1 MKTQAG
7 LFSAILTAFIIDSKQ
22 NLKVNPTD
30 QMVYYLQQ
38 NVAMLDQISRQ
49 ISSIAPQFSIPS
61 APPSPFPAFNPLA
74 SDIIVNAF
82 WFMALVFSLSAA
94 LLATLVQQWV
104 RDYMHVFQRY
114 SDPLKSARLR
124 QYLYEGSERLYM
136 PLVAEAVPCLLHV
149 SLFLFLIGLCDSVFN
164 VNTAVGFSTTIPIAI
179 ISLLY
184 ILTTFAPAI
193 YPQSPYQTSFS
204 GRIWSTMQRI
214 RRRRFKDRN
223 FKGELKPV
231 SLNMVRGKMQLAME
245 ETEGR
250 KGRDERAVQW
260 LASNMT
266 EDAEMESFVMAIPG
280 SFNVEWGEE
289 VWKKVSKSKEDK
301 DKDPRQDEPSFLQS
315 ILPSFIPLVGSH
327 PASDSGVNP
336 TPHVQGE
343 HTVRELSGRVRHLLD
358 TCKNRGLFTSD
369 ELWRRRTRA
378 CIETT
383 ASLVCCVG
391 VELGQFGDM
400 LKLLGDIGSDQT
412 VRESS
417 AVGKE
422 QSFVM
427 RWTCLS
433 LVAIRPVLESNW
445 LLHNDARLASQ
456 RLERRDNTGDQ
467 EQTPARVDTIIEG
480 LNKALGG
487 LKTLS
492 DALTWGGDQTEE
504 RVKEILRDHDSQ
516 ILELEQID
524 IENAAFQL
532 DDWSI
537 SSVQRSIDRITHGVI
552 TSQLPGVKSD
562 VSDVESVNFG
572 QFVELFRD
580 PHALLFI
587 FPLRNLTRIRFFAQT
602 LRKFIKGENSA
613 DTFQKTIKD
622 LREFGSLSNRLDK
635 PVLRQVWRMQDL
647 SGGGGLGFTVELFF
661 LVFKQLL
668 STSSL
673 KESHSGL
680 YIGTFRAITSDWSKY
695 KISLG
700 TQRLLLNMVA
710 PHHGIIFSFDYPDY
724 IIDEFLAFLGDVL
737 DGQTGSHIDDVVQQL
752 TTFPTYLPRYTLSV
766 KALNALSGHGHRLRR
781 LRSIPI

>member
-1 MKTQAG
+1 VKTQAG

-22 NLKVNPTD
+22 SLKVSPQD

-61 APPSPFPAFNPLA
+61 APPDRFPAFKPLA
-74 SDIIVNAF
+74 SDIIVNVF

-104 RDYMHVFQRY
+104 RDYMYVFQRY

-124 QYLYEGSERLYM
+124 QYLYDGSKRLYM

-149 SLFLFLIGLCDSVFN
+149 SLFLFLVGLCDFVFN
-164 VNTAVGFSTTIPIAI
+164 INTAVGLSTTIPIAI
-179 ISLLY
+179 TGLLY

-204 GRIWSTMQRI
+204 GSIWSVMQKI
-214 RRRRFKDRN
+214 RRRRFRDRDN
-223 FKGELKPV
+223 GELKFV
-231 SLNMVRGKMQLAME
+231 NLNMVQGKMQLAME

-250 KGRDERAVQW
+250 KGRDERAVRW
-260 LASNMT
+260 LVSNMT

-280 SFNVEWGEE
+280 SFNGEWGEE
-289 VWKKVSKSKEDK
+289 VWKNVSNAIEDK
-301 DKDPRQDEPSFLQS
+301 DEDPRQNEPSRLQS
-315 ILPSFIPLVGSH
+315 ILPSFIPLVGSRA
-327 PASDSGVNP
+327 ASDSGVNP
-336 TPHVQGE
+336 TAHIQE
-343 HTVRELSGRVRHLLD
+343 EDTMRELSARVRHLLD

-383 ASLVCCVG
+383 ASLVCCVRAD
-391 VELGQFGDM
+391 LGQFGDV

-417 AVGKE
+417 SVGKE
-422 QSFVM
+422 QTFVM

-433 LVAIRPVLESNW
+433 LVAIRPILESNW

-456 RLERRDNTGDQ
+456 RLERRDNTGDE
-467 EQTPARVDTIIEG
+467 EQTPTRVDKIMET
-480 LNKALGG
+480 LNKALGS

-492 DALTWGGDQTEE
+492 DALTWGGDQTQE
-504 RVKEILRDHDSQ
+504 RVKEILHDHESQ
-516 ILELEQID
+516 ISELEQLD
-524 IENAAFQL
+524 IENAGFQL

-537 SSVQRSIDRITHGVI
+537 SSVQQSIDRITHGII
-552 TSQLPGVKSD
+552 TRQLPGIKSD
-562 VSDVESVNFG
+562 VSDTESVDFG

-580 PHALLFI
+580 HHALLFI
-587 FPLRNLTRIRFFAQT
+587 FPLRNLRRIRSFTNT
-602 LRKFIKGENSA
+602 LRNILEGRNDA
-613 DTFQKTIKD
+613 DAFQKMIKN
-622 LREFGSLSNRLDK
+622 LREFGSLSNQLDK
-635 PVLRQVWRMQDL
+635 PVLRQVWRLQDL
-647 SGGGGLGFTVELFF
+647 RGGGGLGFTVELFF
-661 LVFKQLL
+661 LAFKQLL
-668 STSSL
+668 STSPS

-695 KISLG
+695 KTSLG

-710 PHHGIIFSFDYPDY
+710 PHHGIIFGFDYPDY

-737 DGQTGSHIDDVVQQL
+737 DGQTGPHIDDVARQL
-752 TTFPTYLPRYTLSV
+752 TDFPTYLPHHALSV
-766 KALNALSGHGHRLRR
+766 KALNALPGRGHRPHGLGS
-781 LRSIPI
+781 LPM

>member
-1 MKTQAG
+1 
-7 LFSAILTAFIIDSKQ
+7 
-22 NLKVNPTD
+22 
-30 QMVYYLQQ
+30 MVYYLQQ

-61 APPSPFPAFNPLA
+61 IPPAPFPAFNPLA

-149 SLFLFLIGLCDSVFN
+149 SLFLFLVGLCDFVLN
-164 VNTAVGFSTTIPIAI
+164 VNTAVGLSTTIPIAI

-223 FKGELKPV
+223 FNGELKPV

-280 SFNVEWGEE
+280 SFNGEWGEE
-289 VWKKVSKSKEDK
+289 VWKKVSNAIEDK
-301 DKDPRQDEPSFLQS
+301 DKDPHQNEPSWLQS
-315 ILPSFIPLVGSH
+315 ILPSFIPLVGSRS
-327 PASDSGVNP
+327 ASDSGVNP
-336 TPHVQGE
+336 TAHIQGE
-343 HTVRELSGRVRHLLD
+343 ATMRELSARVRHLLD
-358 TCKNRGLFTSD
+358 TCKNQGLFTSD

-378 CIETT
+378 CTETA

-391 VELGQFGDM
+391 VELGQFGDI

-412 VRESS
+412 VRDSS
-417 AVGKE
+417 SVGKE

-456 RLERRDNTGDQ
+456 RLERRDNTGD
-467 EQTPARVDTIIEG
+467 EEPTPTRVEKIIEA

-504 RVKEILRDHDSQ
+504 RVKEILREHDDQ
-516 ILELEQID
+516 ISELEQID
-524 IENAAFQL
+524 IENAGFQL

-537 SSVQRSIDRITHGVI
+537 SSVQRSLDRITHGVI

-562 VSDVESVNFG
+562 DSDTESVNFG
-572 QFVELFRD
+572 QFVDLFRD

-587 FPLRNLTRIRFFAQT
+587 FPLRNLRRIRSFAQT
-602 LRKFIKGENSA
+602 LRKFLEGQPSA

-668 STSSL
+668 STSSS

-680 YIGTFRAITSDWSKY
+680 YVGTFRAITSDWSKY

-700 TQRLLLNMVA
+700 TQRLLLNMVT

-724 IIDEFLAFLGDVL
+724 ITDEFLAFLGDIL

-752 TTFPTYLPRYTLSV
+752 TDFPTYLPRYALSV

-781 LRSIPI
+781 LHRLRSLPV